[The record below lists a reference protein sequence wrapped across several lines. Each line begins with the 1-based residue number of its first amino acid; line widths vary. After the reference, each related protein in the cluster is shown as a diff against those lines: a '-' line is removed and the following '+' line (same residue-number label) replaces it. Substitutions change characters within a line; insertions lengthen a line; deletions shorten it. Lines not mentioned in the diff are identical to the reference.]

1 MKILS
6 WNVNGIRAVAKKGF
20 ADFLKNQKADIV
32 GVQEIKISNGHRE
45 KEIFDFPNYTEYWNS
60 AERPGYA
67 GTMILITENPQLEKR
82 FNKHTTGIGMREF
95 DVEGRSQTLE
105 FDKFYLVNNYFPNA
119 QDGLV
124 RMEYKHRFNTAF
136 LEYIEKLDKKKPV
149 IFMGDLNVAHEEI
162 DLARPKDNRL
172 SPGFSD
178 EERAD
183 MSMFV
188 NAGFSDTFRTLYPDK
203 IQYSWWSY
211 RSIGARAKNVGW
223 RIDYV
228 MVSKRIMKQVKNA
241 FILDSVLGSDHCPVG
256 IEIDI

>member
-1 MKILS
+1 MKIIS

-20 ADFLKNQKADIV
+20 ADFLKTQKADIV
-32 GVQEIKISNGHRE
+32 GVQEVKISDGHRE

-60 AERPGYA
+60 AQRPGYA
-67 GTMILITENPQLEKR
+67 GTMSLIKEDPKLEKR
-82 FNKHTTGIGMREF
+82 FVKHIIGLGTDSF
-95 DVEGRSQTLE
+95 DIEGRSQTLE
-105 FDKFYLVNNYFPNA
+105 FDKFYVLNNYFPNA

-124 RMEYKHRFNTAF
+124 RMDYKHGFNVAF
-136 LEYIEKLDKKKPV
+136 LKYIKKLDKKKPV

-162 DLARPKDNRL
+162 DLARPKDNHF

-183 MSMFV
+183 MTMFV
-188 NAGFSDTFRTLYPDK
+188 KAGFVDTFRYLHPQK

-211 RSIGARAKNVGW
+211 RGGARERNVGW

-228 MVSKRIMKQVKNA
+228 MVSKRIAKKITQS
-241 FILDSVLGSDHCPVG
+241 FILDSVHGSDHCPVG